1 MLLRS
6 RVKNLTAATQGME
19 ERGSL
24 SPFLSIRN
32 AVKDFPGQHSLDRST
47 FSSFNFDGR
56 LTAKDGGGCVTFAT
70 DE

>member
-32 AVKDFPGQHSLDRST
+32 AVKDFPGKHSLDRSA

-56 LTAKDGGGCVTFAT
+56 LTAKDGGGCVMFAT
-70 DE
+70 DG